1 MLKAVQTSFARPP
14 EPRASSLLRAM
25 LRRFQFFD
33 KEEIKHDDS
42 GIRVR
47 RDGIRVKAVNGSMS
61 RPKFCRAPLCVSS
74 DLWRRQTITAYTI
87 LISS

>member
-1 MLKAVQTSFARPP
+1 MSVASLGPSPRSRRVQTSPR
-14 EPRASSLLRAM
+14 RASVERPLASLRARAM

-47 RDGIRVKAVNGSMS
+47 GGRRNS
-61 RPKFCRAPLCVSS
+61 R
-74 DLWRRQTITAYTI
+74 
-87 LISS
+87 